1 MSNGTSTIAAPL
13 AGPSPADRQDDRLAV
28 RVGTLQH
35 YFGEGE
41 LRKQVLFDNDLEV
54 ARGEI
59 VIMTGP
65 SGSGKTTLLTLI
77 GTLRTV
83 QEGSLKVLGRELHG
97 ASPGE
102 MIDLRRHLGFIFQA
116 HNLFESLTAL
126 QNVKMAM
133 ELFTLDDAANAARG
147 SEMLT
152 RLGLGHRIHYKPG
165 SLSGGQKQR
174 VAIARGLVHRPK
186 LVLADE
192 PTAALDEK
200 SGREVVTIFQ
210 ELAKTEN
217 CTIIIVTHDNRILD
231 VADRIVNL
239 VDGHIRS
246 NVLVKESALIC
257 EFLQACPVFT
267 RLTPKTLSE
276 TADRMRLE
284 RFPAGAIITRQGD
297 PGDKFYVIRSGRVDI
312 LVDSGEGAK
321 QVATLGKGDFFGEAA
336 LLTGAPRNATVVAK
350 EDLELYSLGNE
361 DFQAVIRASATFEEE
376 LRKALFARQ

>member
-1 MSNGTSTIAAPL
+1 MSIGTIATHAADAPL
-13 AGPSPADRQDDRLAV
+13 ITDDSANGHAV
-28 RVGTLQH
+28 RVGNLQH

-41 LRKQVLFDNDLEV
+41 LRKQVLFDNNLDV

-97 ASPGE
+97 ATPE
-102 MIDLRRHLGFIFQA
+102 ELIELRREMGFIFQA

-126 QNVKMAM
+126 QNVKMAL
-133 ELFTLDDAANAARG
+133 ELFSLDGPANAACG

-174 VAIARGLVHRPK
+174 VAIARGLAHKPK
-186 LVLADE
+186 LILADE

-200 SGREVVTIFQ
+200 SGREVVTLFQ
-210 ELAKTEN
+210 ELVKTEN
-217 CTIIIVTHDNRILD
+217 CTIILVTHDNRILD

-257 EFLQACPVFT
+257 EFLQACPVFS

-276 TADRMRLE
+276 TADRMALE
-284 RFPAGAIITRQGD
+284 RFAARAIITRQGD
-297 PGDKFYVIRSGRVDI
+297 PGDKFYVIRSGQVEI
-312 LVDSGEGAK
+312 LVDSGAGPK
-321 QVATLGKGDFFGEAA
+321 QVAVLGKGDFFGEAA
-336 LLTGAPRNATVVAK
+336 LLTGAPRNATVKAS
-350 EDLELYSLGNE
+350 EPLEVYSLGND